1 MEPQEGIDTAAVIRR
16 STPPVE
22 EHASPPLA
30 ERLTVGRP
38 TNFPSA
44 QVWFRSGILRNLR
57 GVLAALIAAWFYVPA
72 ALASAAV
79 FAFTAGGAAYLYSGI
94 KGDRSLPSQ
103 IRGIPLF
110 GDAVQNLLYRSSG
123 VEAAM
128 LGVIVGAIV
137 GFIVG
142 IVWVFLGPF
151 QVGVADGVAT
161 VLGAVAL
168 GIVVGLL
175 YTIYRVIFE
184 RRILQI
190 TGARRLSRREAA
202 FVLPLVAEAAAR
214 LNLPNHPPVLID
226 DSRDPSAFAY
236 TRHIVLNQG
245 LLDEFNYERQP
256 IAAVLAHELVH
267 WRNGDPISAAFV
279 RGVAL
284 PLYLVQAGAGWLRDR
299 ARNSVSRFL
308 VWISFWPVFVTVQY
322 FVVPMQAADSR
333 QAEYR
338 ADEGAVL
345 AGYRAGMR
353 RVLTRFRRSFEG
365 GRNGW
370 VAAVCASHPPNE
382 LRLERLEEPGRDYA
396 LPDADAPALPLP
408 VLLTGTSL
416 VD

>member
-1 MEPQEGIDTAAVIRR
+1 V
-16 STPPVE
+16 
-22 EHASPPLA
+22 
-30 ERLTVGRP
+30 
-38 TNFPSA
+38 
-44 QVWFRSGILRNLR
+44 
-57 GVLAALIAAWFYVPA
+57 
-72 ALASAAV
+72 
-79 FAFTAGGAAYLYSGI
+79 
-94 KGDRSLPSQ
+94 KGDHSLPQQ
-103 IRGIPLF
+103 IRDIPLF
-110 GDAVQNLLYRSSG
+110 GDAVQNLLLRSSG
-123 VEAAM
+123 VEAAV
-128 LGVIVGAIV
+128 LGVIVGAVV

-142 IVWVFLGPF
+142 IIWVFLGPF
-151 QVGVADGVAT
+151 QDSVVDGVAT
-161 VLGAVAL
+161 VLGALAL

-175 YTIYRVIFE
+175 YTTYRVIFE

-202 FVLPLVAEAAAR
+202 FVLPLMAEAAAR
-214 LNLPNHPPVLID
+214 LNLPNYPPVLID
-226 DSRDPSAFAY
+226 DTREPNAFAY
-236 TRHIVLNQG
+236 TRHIVVNQG

-299 ARNSVSRFL
+299 ARNSVLRFL
-308 VWISFWPVFVTVQY
+308 VWIAFWPVFVTVQY

-345 AGYRAGMR
+345 AGHRAGMR
-353 RVLTRFRRSFEG
+353 RVLARFRRSFEG

-382 LRLERLEEPGRDYA
+382 LRLERLEEPGRDYP
-396 LPDADAPALPLP
+396 LPDEDAPALPLP
-408 VLLTGTSL
+408 VLLTGTSH